1 MISKLTFLTA
11 AMFAFVGIFSK
22 QAVAQQD
29 DASKDPTVVL
39 MQTGSVTTCN
49 ALFYDT
55 GGATGN
61 YSGNENHFLVFVPE
75 TPGARIKVTFL
86 EFETENNY
94 DKLKVYN
101 GSSPIDPLLATL
113 TGANLPPE
121 PFYGDNP
128 NGVLGFNFTSDGSVM
143 KPGWKATVECYTP
156 VPNNL
161 VALKLN
167 TTPHATATE
176 AKTIPFLIL
185 NQGTADV
192 LGSAYTVQL
201 QDTAGNILASANG
214 VDLISG
220 AQTSIDLVWTP
231 AAAGTM
237 GVKGVINFAADEYPG
252 DNATEIVMFTI
263 HPAGTYV
270 AQIGPGATVSGLRIP
285 FDFYYYNSCAQSIYT
300 AEQLGVG
307 GGIINK
313 IVYKNNFPTSLIVP
327 KGIRVWIG
335 ETTLTNLTGG
345 FIDPA
350 DLTLVFDG
358 EVEFPGGINDININ
372 LQTPYV
378 YSGQN
383 LVIYTYREY
392 DTAWISNGCLFFLT
406 STSESR
412 TRHRRSDTQ
421 LDPLAPTGGT
431 ATTYIPDIT
440 MFFSTAGLGGIT
452 GNVTSGGTP
461 AEGVKVQIVGGTRH
475 TTTDASG
482 NYSLPYLI
490 PGTYALD
497 FTKFGYTD
505 FNATNI
511 NVVGDSTTTVNA
523 TISPIQQY
531 MVSGTITTSD
541 TGLPVA
547 GAVVN
552 FYGYEDYTDT
562 TDAAGHYSMSG
573 VWGAG
578 KEYEVV
584 VDAEGYQQYNGTV
597 TVTNAHITDHNIVV
611 NEIAYPAG
619 KVTATVEGENVN
631 VTWLSPGVTSPGDPK
646 WITWS
651 GDADPDNCGI
661 GHPVEYTIAHRFSA
675 EQLSGLEA
683 VDMFVSKIKF
693 FPIET
698 GTYKVQVWTGG
709 SATDPGTLVHE
720 QVALNVEYFQWNEVE
735 LTTPVVVPDGQELWY
750 GVHIIPIEHYPAG
763 VDEGPAITG
772 FGDWI
777 KIANGAWETLTSHGL
792 SYNWALGALVD
803 NGKGFVTN
811 LSKLHA
817 EYEMND
823 SKVNNGDGSNILSD
837 LRSTSAIESREI
849 TIVGNSE
856 NSVSRALVDYTLYRL
871 IKDQP
876 QAEWTELI
884 ASTTYTA
891 YTDTVWETLPAGLY
905 QYAVVANYT
914 NNVVSKPRLS
924 NILAKD
930 LETEYTVHVKDNAD
944 GAVEGVTVTLTNHD
958 GIAQHVYEGTTG
970 ATGDITFPTVWKG
983 VYSITAAKAGYE
995 PFAADSVTINA
1006 NTTFPATIVE
1016 IIVTPNNLECDFD
1029 GNDIIFT
1036 WNNVYGVN
1044 VTLQADDVWGDGSGY
1059 QLLLDADA
1067 VEYGQTIP
1075 TSGWLADCNAPATL
1089 YDVFEYK
1096 IPENAD
1102 PVCNTQN
1109 MICNNSATILVPV
1122 GTYDYC
1128 IVNPTPNDR
1137 LWIAAGENGRKD
1149 DYVFEEGKNY
1159 HFYVQFGGSNDM
1171 TTITVTDA
1179 KTKRVLDVVRPGAV
1193 VDENARI
1200 GEFTSDQISVVSIP
1214 EIGDYYNGT
1223 PSQTRAF
1230 NGYTVYLDGEEVASD
1245 IMETT
1250 YRFENVGG
1258 GYHTAGVKAVYTSG
1272 ESEVAEMSFYL
1283 PPYWYVNFTV
1293 KRESDG
1299 TPIEGANVFV
1309 NNRTLTTDAS
1319 GEATIWLF
1327 NGEYNY
1333 TVSKSGYSDFEGSFV
1348 VNGADLTIPVNMI
1361 TGIDGF
1367 ANSFVRLYPNPAER
1381 VLTIERS
1388 NSDEA
1393 VIELYNVSG
1402 ALISTTKTEN
1412 STTTLDIGMLNSG
1425 SYFIRIIETNNT
1437 TIHRFIKQ

>member
-39 MQTGSVTTCN
+39 MQTGTVTTCN

-94 DKLKVYN
+94 DKLFVYN
-101 GSSPIDPLLATL
+101 GSSPLDPLLATL

-121 PFYGDNP
+121 PFYGDNS

-231 AAAGTM
+231 AAAGTI
-237 GVKGVINFAADEYPG
+237 GVKGVINFAADENPG
-252 DNATEIVMFTI
+252 DNATGIVMFTI

-270 AQIGPGATVSGLRIP
+270 AQIGPGTTVSGTRIP
-285 FDFYYYNSCAQSIYT
+285 LDFFYKNSYAQTIYT
-300 AEQLGVG
+300 NEQLGIG
-307 GGIINK
+307 GGMINS
-313 IVYKNNFPTSLIVP
+313 IVYKNNFVSTNVGS
-327 KGIRVWIG
+327 KGIKVWMG

-350 DLTLVFDG
+350 ELTLVFDG

-383 LVIYTYREY
+383 LVVYTYRNLDDQY
-392 DTAWISNGCLFFLT
+392 YKSTDLFYLT
-406 STSESR
+406 NTEEQRSR
-412 TRHRRSDTQ
+412 RAQKDSQ

-452 GNVTSGGTP
+452 GNVTSEGNP
-461 AEGVKVQIVGGTRH
+461 AEGVKVQIVGGIRH

-482 NYSLPYLI
+482 NYFLPYLV
-490 PGTYALD
+490 PETYALK
-497 FTKFGYTD
+497 FTKFGFTD
-505 FNATNI
+505 GLVNDI
-511 NVVGDSTTTVNA
+511 NVIGDSTITVNA
-523 TISPIQQY
+523 TIAPRAQVT
-531 MVSGTITTSD
+531 VSGQVTKSD
-541 TGLPVA
+541 TGAPIDSVIVRLS
-547 GAVVN
+547 
-552 FYGYEDYTDT
+552 GYADYADT
-562 TDAAGHYSMSG
+562 TDASGNYSIAN
-573 VWGAG
+573 VWGSG
-578 KEYEVV
+578 EVYNV
-584 VDAEGYQQYNGTV
+584 NIDAIEGYQAYEGTV
-597 TVTNAHITDHNIVV
+597 TVGTADVTNNIVV
-611 NEIAYPAG
+611 EEFAYPVN

-631 VTWLSPGVTSPGDPK
+631 VAWIAPGIPPYQL
-646 WITWS
+646 WISWC
-651 GDADPDNCGI
+651 GEPDPDNAVGAATNPFTC
-661 GHPVEYTIAHRFSA
+661 AHRFTA
-675 EQLSGLEA
+675 EQLEVLEVVGMSITKVRFLPKA
-683 VDMFVSKIKF
+683 
-693 FPIET
+693 T

-930 LETEYTVHVKDNAD
+930 LETEYTVNVKDNAD